1 MITNKEYLEHL
12 IKTRNHF
19 YNINKI
25 DKYNEVQKD
34 IDNLNKF
41 NEKLNLYKDFI

>member
-25 DKYNEVQKD
+25 DLYNKVQND
-34 IDNLNKF
+34 INKF
-41 NEKLNLYKDFI
+41 LAKK